1 LKQKWI
7 TLILM
12 FFMITG
18 CSQLNEN
25 ASPDHSN
32 NVKIEDMT
40 KGYKRVPFHGV
51 KDKQGRLNVL
61 IVGVDSRGEK
71 QSRSDAI
78 IIAQYDPKS
87 KKAKLVSIMRD
98 SYVKIPNYSKG
109 YNKINTSY
117 YLGGPDLL
125 RRTIKEN
132 FGIDVEH
139 FLAIDFKGFVKV
151 VDMIAP
157 QGIEV
162 DIKKEIIED
171 MGLKIQPGRQRLHG
185 KELLAYARFR
195 HDSESDF
202 GRVKRQQ
209 EVLTALKDTFTSEL
223 STLEGMFRLP
233 GVGQELMSYI
243 DTDMDFQTLVAIG
256 GSVLLNPIAEV
267 ETMRIPLNA
276 SYENKR
282 YDHAGAVLQLDF
294 GKNQEALKE
303 FLINEPKPV
312 NELNK

>member
-1 LKQKWI
+1 MEKGFKQ
-7 TLILM
+7 
-12 FFMITG
+12 
-18 CSQLNEN
+18 
-25 ASPDHSN
+25 
-32 NVKIEDMT
+32 
-40 KGYKRVPFHGV
+40 VPFHGV
-51 KDKQGRLNVL
+51 KDKQGRLNIL

-71 QSRSDAI
+71 RSRSDAI
-78 IIAQYDPKS
+78 MIAQYDPKS

-98 SYVKIPNYSKG
+98 SYVKIPNYSKE

-117 YLGGPDLL
+117 YLGGADLL
-125 RRTIKEN
+125 RQTIKEN

-157 QGIEV
+157 EGIEV
-162 DIKKEIIED
+162 DMKKEIIAD
-171 MGLKIQPGRQRLHG
+171 MGLNVEPGRQRLHG

-195 HDSESDF
+195 HDAESDF

-209 EVLTALKDTFTSEL
+209 EVLTALKDTFTNEL
-223 STLEGMFRLP
+223 STLEGMFKLP
-233 GVGQELMSYI
+233 GVGQELMNYI
-243 DTDMDFQTLVAIG
+243 DTDMDFQTLIAIG
-256 GSVLLNPIAEV
+256 GSVLLNPIAQI

-276 SYENKR
+276 SYEDIR
-282 YDHAGAVLQLDF
+282 YDHAGAVLELDF
-294 GKNQEALKE
+294 EKNKQALKE